1 MADGFGAR
9 ARKFMGWYPADEVE
23 DEAQDFDLYEDET
36 TYETEI
42 PQEEISSV
50 VTPLHRED
58 LEVKTTSDLSRI
70 VTVHPTTYSDAKT
83 IGEAFRNGTPV
94 IVNVTDMREEEA
106 RRLIDFAAG
115 LTFALHGG
123 FERVTNRVFLL
134 SPATV
139 EVTGDVIGSRRGT
152 LFNQG

>member
-1 MADGFGAR
+1 M
-9 ARKFMGWYPADEVE
+9 
-23 DEAQDFDLYEDET
+23 
-36 TYETEI
+36 
-42 PQEEISSV
+42 
-50 VTPLHRED
+50 
-58 LEVKTTSDLSRI
+58 
-70 VTVHPTTYSDAKT
+70 
-83 IGEAFRNGTPV
+83 
-94 IVNVTDMREEEA
+94 NVTDMREEEA

-115 LTFALHGG
+115 LTFALRGG

>member
-1 MADGFGAR
+1 
-9 ARKFMGWYPADEVE
+9 
-23 DEAQDFDLYEDET
+23 
-36 TYETEI
+36 
-42 PQEEISSV
+42 
-50 VTPLHRED
+50 
-58 LEVKTTSDLSRI
+58 
-70 VTVHPTTYSDAKT
+70 
-83 IGEAFRNGTPV
+83 
-94 IVNVTDMREEEA
+94 MREEEA